1 MYEYIHKNK
10 DEGLRVIPQALV
22 LVLSME
28 LLFRGPSVP

>member
-22 LVLSME
+22 LVFIYGASI
-28 LLFRGPSVP
+28 